1 VSIQLTLLTHIH
13 FTHFLNSFA
22 NGLPGLATAYA
33 DRSPVFVVTSSPPLR
48 DAETNSLQG
57 FHDQVV
63 LAKPMTKFAHRVTN
77 VEEIPRIISYAMR
90 MATSGAP
97 GPVVVDFPIDI
108 LFGPP
113 RMGAISYGSLTAAPS
128 LPPGPNP
135 EAMKEL
141 VELWKTAKRPVFIT
155 GTGAARTS
163 DGKVNLLLKA
173 AEAASTPV
181 FFSNKFATPDVI
193 GFDNPLR
200 CGPATGLAFLRPTG
214 KQPPDLVILL
224 GARTGFMLGG
234 RNGVVIPHAPECK
247 TVQVDIDGGEIGKS
261 LPIHLGIVSDAS
273 QFLMVLLELIKSTTF
288 SVQEDWIETCGAIKT
303 VVHQQYGKDP
313 KVDAKDGALHPY
325 HAVNDVYKA
334 LAPHHPVVIVDG
346 GEAGV
351 WAMDLWESAQ
361 PHAGMNSTGY
371 LGFLGNGYGYSLGAA
386 LAFPDRI
393 IVNLHGDGSAGF
405 HIAELDTYARHGL
418 KVLTIVVNN
427 YKWGM
432 SIAGQDIIYG
442 EDDAARPVSSL
453 SPVCKFEIV
462 AEGFGCVGARIEKP
476 DEIQDKVRD
485 IVEKMVEG
493 RGRAGLINLIV
504 STSPVTNATKGM
516 VGKPEKG
523 TGEDV
528 IVVPY
533 YDNVSRPYY
542 KEDLEKQGWTRK

>member
-1 VSIQLTLLTHIH
+1 
-13 FTHFLNSFA
+13 
-22 NGLPGLATAYA
+22 
-33 DRSPVFVVTSSPPLR
+33 VFVVTSSPPLR

-63 LAKPMTKFAHRVTN
+63 LSKPLTKFTHRVTN

-113 RMGAISYGSLTAAPS
+113 RMSAISYGSLTAPPS

-135 EAMKEL
+135 AAMKEL
-141 VELWKTAKRPVFIT
+141 LKLWKSAKRPVFIT

-163 DGKVNLLLKA
+163 DGNGSILLKA
-173 AEAASTPV
+173 AKATSTPL
-181 FFSNKFATPDVI
+181 FFSNKFATPDTI
-193 GFDNPLR
+193 PFDHPLR
-200 CGPATGLAFLRPTG
+200 GGPATGLAFLKPIG
-214 KQPPDLVILL
+214 KPRPDLVILL

-234 RNGVVIPHAPECK
+234 RNGGVIPHAPECR

-261 LPIHLGIVSDAS
+261 LPVDLGIVSDAS
-273 QFLMVLLELIKSTTF
+273 QFLMVLLDLIKSESF
-288 SVQEDWIETCGAIKT
+288 STQADWIEICGSLKG

-313 KVDAKDGALHPY
+313 KVNAKDGALHPY
-325 HAVNDVYKA
+325 HAVQDIYKA

-418 KVLTIVVNN
+418 KVLTVVVNN

-453 SPVCKFEIV
+453 SPVCKFEVV
-462 AEGFGCVGARIEKP
+462 AEGFGCIGARIEKP

-485 IVEKMVEG
+485 LVKGMTDG
-493 RGRAGLINLIV
+493 RGRAGLINIIV
-504 STSPVTNATKGM
+504 STQPVTNATKGM

-523 TGEDV
+523 AGAEDV

-533 YDNVSRPYY
+533 YDNVPRAYF
-542 KEDLEKQGWTRK
+542 KEDLEKQGWTRN